1 MLSLVL
7 NLQVYTI
14 YVAATPIS
22 PAIPHPVY
30 VARWVTKLSLRKL
43 SKKLANSA
51 YPVQTAP
58 KEQSY

>member
-22 PAIPHPVY
+22 PAIPVY